1 MLKNP
6 FSATGAYTSDEA
18 DVVAINDNR
27 HASLNRFRRLTDRV
41 DMNDEGVKRDPA
53 LMLAKLV
60 EKTEKNGVYVNKGLV
75 MDDERSIG
83 SATPGG
89 ITPAGAITPAAN
101 KPTKI
106 AVDVRDVT
114 FTYGFGKKSLLTLKK
129 INVSVPQGKIYALL
143 GSSGCGKCL
152 FIFPCPCISD
162 RVYIRE
168 RERESPP
175 NRWSSMYLQLI
186 IN

>member
-6 FSATGAYTSDEA
+6 FTNHAYTSDEA

-27 HASLNRFRRLTDRV
+27 HASLNRFRRLTSLNER
-41 DMNDEGVKRDPA
+41 DESIKRDPA

-75 MDDERSIG
+75 LDDERSIG
-83 SATPGG
+83 SVTP
-89 ITPAGAITPAAN
+89 GAITPG
-101 KPTKI
+101 KTPKV

-143 GSSGCGKCL
+143 GSSGCGKCWWT
-152 FIFPCPCISD
+152 CTGGTT
-162 RVYIRE
+162 
-168 RERESPP
+168 PP
-175 NRWSSMYLQLI
+175 YHCNV
-186 IN
+186 

>member
-6 FSATGAYTSDEA
+6 FTNHAYTPDEA

-27 HASLNRFRRLTDRV
+27 HASLNRFRKLTSG
-41 DMNDEGVKRDPA
+41 NENPESVKRDPA

-60 EKTEKNGVYVNKGLV
+60 EKTEKNGVYVNNGLM

-83 SATPGG
+83 STTPGAL
-89 ITPAGAITPAAN
+89 TPGKPA
-101 KPTKI
+101 KV

-143 GSSGCGKCL
+143 GSSGCGKCHL
-152 FIFPCPCISD
+152 P
-162 RVYIRE
+162 
-168 RERESPP
+168 
-175 NRWSSMYLQLI
+175 
-186 IN
+186 

>member
-6 FSATGAYTSDEA
+6 FTNQAYTSDEA

-27 HASLNRFRRLTDRV
+27 HASLNRFRRITSLNEREEASV
-41 DMNDEGVKRDPA
+41 RRDPA

-60 EKTEKNGVYVNKGLV
+60 EKTEKNGVYVNQGLV
-75 MDDERSIG
+75 MDDERSIA
-83 SATPGG
+83 STTPGMQ
-89 ITPAGAITPAAN
+89 TPGKAP
-101 KPTKI
+101 KI

-143 GSSGCGKCL
+143 GSSGCGKCSL
-152 FIFPCPCISD
+152 SK
-162 RVYIRE
+162 
-168 RERESPP
+168 
-175 NRWSSMYLQLI
+175 
-186 IN
+186 

>member
-6 FSATGAYTSDEA
+6 FTNQAYTSDEA

-27 HASLNRFRRLTDRV
+27 HASLNRFRRITSLNEREEASV
-41 DMNDEGVKRDPA
+41 RRDPA

-60 EKTEKNGVYVNKGLV
+60 EKTEKNGVYVNQGLV
-75 MDDERSIG
+75 MDDERSIA
-83 SATPGG
+83 SITPGMQ
-89 ITPAGAITPAAN
+89 TPSGKAPKT
-101 KPTKI
+101 

-143 GSSGCGKCL
+143 GSSGCGKCSL
-152 FIFPCPCISD
+152 S
-162 RVYIRE
+162 
-168 RERESPP
+168 
-175 NRWSSMYLQLI
+175 L
-186 IN
+186 